1 MHKLTNNSWNFITYN
16 TEKYSFGSFSKVDG
30 ARTRA
35 GELQAKVLQPPVY
48 LCLEYPPSYLVL
60 DILPKIVQTD
70 TRITPH
76 SGIAICKFNTL
87 SQDETPT
94 CFPSIKLKNSPQD
107 ETPTC
112 FPPIKL
118 KNSLSVLLNLS
129 AMKLR
134 TALRW
139 IFHPL
144 WRKHQTAR
152 HASTSSERCSVSK

>member
-1 MHKLTNNSWNFITYN
+1 MKFHYWKILVWLFFESGRSPDEGWGTPSKSAPATGVPIYWVSAVIFGPRHN
-16 TEKYSFGSFSKVDG
+16 TEDRSD
-30 ARTRA
+30 
-35 GELQAKVLQPPVY
+35 
-48 LCLEYPPSYLVL
+48 
-60 DILPKIVQTD
+60 TD

-87 SQDETPT
+87 SQDETST
-94 CFPSIKLKNSPQD
+94 CFPS
-107 ETPTC
+107 
-112 FPPIKL
+112 IKL

-144 WRKHQTAR
+144 WRKHQTVR
-152 HASTSSERCSVSK
+152 RASTSSEQCFVLKLRIELRQWLGRRNAARWVP